1 MEFVVN
7 GEVKEITIVDAEGVE
22 YTADII
28 LESTNSG
35 GTVYNKET
43 MEYSMDE
50 KSYLYWSD
58 MSKKLNKISIPNCL
72 RRKGKNTFLL
82 AMATWM
88 MLLQKLL
95 LGSWKSREKKT
106 ATLKSKTFFY

>member
-58 MSKKLNKISIPNCL
+58 MSKKLNKISEMYTELSPEEREEYLSVGNGDL
-72 RRKGKNTFLL
+72 DDVVAETL
-82 AMATWM
+82 AWFMEK
-88 MLLQKLL
+88 Q
-95 LGSWKSREKKT
+95 REKDSNIEK
-106 ATLKSKTFFY
+106 